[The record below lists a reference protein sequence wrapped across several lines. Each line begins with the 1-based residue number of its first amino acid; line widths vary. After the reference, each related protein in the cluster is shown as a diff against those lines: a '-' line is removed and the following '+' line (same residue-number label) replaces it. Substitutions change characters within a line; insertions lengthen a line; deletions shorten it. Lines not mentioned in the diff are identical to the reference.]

1 MVVQTRILHNHFS
14 RKVVADQNGQRVVSF
29 PLPDFFSTASSNL
42 LGIKPDSIILELKVP
57 GPVPGGL
64 CSIRWLDVGAA

>member
-1 MVVQTRILHNHFS
+1 MQTNCTSELEIKDMKQTS
-14 RKVVADQNGQRVVSF
+14 
-29 PLPDFFSTASSNL
+29 FFSTASSNL
-42 LGIKPDSIILELKVP
+42 VGIKPDSIILELKVP